1 MKSGEHFLLSLPVA
15 GAVLAAVG
23 DRCSSGQR
31 AALAG
36 YGLSLGVLID
46 LDHFLLARLRVGD
59 WRHVRNCLRDPK
71 RVFFDQKNLFEGT
84 GGMANLRLLSHVFI
98 AGPLTVLTG
107 LIDRRLGIMTG
118 AVLYVHVLADLLRDN
133 EIV

>member
-1 MKSGEHFLLSLPVA
+1 MKSGEHFLLSVPVV
-15 GAVLAAVG
+15 GWVLAAIG
-23 DRCSSGQR
+23 DRYSSRQR

-36 YGLSLGVLID
+36 YGLGLGVLID

-59 WRHVRNCLRDPK
+59 WRHARNCLRNPK

-84 GGMANLRLLSHVFI
+84 GGMANLRLLSHVLI

-107 LIDRRLGIMTG
+107 LIDRRLGILTG

-133 EIV
+133 DIV

>member
-1 MKSGEHFLLSLPVA
+1 MKSGEHFLLSLPVV
-15 GAVLAAVG
+15 GWVLAAIG
-23 DRCSSGQR
+23 DRFSPRQR

-36 YGLSLGVLID
+36 YGVGLGVLID
-46 LDHFLLARLRVGD
+46 LDHFVLARLRVGD

-71 RVFFDQKNLFEGT
+71 RVFFDQDNLFEGP
-84 GGMANLRLLSHVFI
+84 GEMANLRLLSHVFI

-107 LIDRRLGIMTG
+107 LLDRRLGILTG

-133 EIV
+133 DIV